1 MVLVD
6 SSVWIDYL
14 RGADT
19 PQVGWLDEH
28 LGVEPVAI
36 GDLIFTEVLQ
46 GCGSDQ
52 NFNEVRRTLSAL
64 HQVEIC
70 GDDVKIEAARNF
82 RRLRALGV
90 TSRKTIDT
98 LIATRCIVSQFVLL
112 HSDRDFDAF
121 ERHLGLKCVD
131 VSRS

>member
-46 GCGSDQ
+46 GCGSDR

-82 RRLRALGV
+82 RRLRVLGV